1 MQLRLG
7 ADMHS
12 AFEKDKRTYSAAY
25 SLVLWALVIGLV
37 SFVVWA
43 YVYRIDQVVRGT
55 GTVIATSRVQVI
67 QTVDGGVLKSLKVRE
82 GDSVKQGQVL
92 AVLDQTRFAAQVMEL
107 DSRLAALYGQAA
119 RLRAEV
125 TGASEIKFPAGVK
138 KFPELIEVQKAL
150 FAQKRQSLDEELR
163 TLGVAVKLAREDARL
178 VADLAKTGD
187 VSRSEVIKA
196 ERALNDSEAQL
207 INRKNKY
214 YQDAR
219 TELAKTEDDIGQN
232 EQVRMPRV
240 QQLSDSVMKAP
251 VAGIVK
257 NVRITTQGGVL
268 RAGEELLQ
276 IVPLDDVLIVETKI
290 KPSDIAMLKPELKA
304 TIRFD
309 AFDYTVYG
317 GVRGKVV
324 YVSADSIRE
333 DSKAGEVTYYRV
345 HVSTSAKPVKTSTG
359 RILDILPGM
368 TAQVDIR
375 TGDRTVFDYIL
386 KPLRKTLTE
395 SMGER

>member
-1 MQLRLG
+1 MRSTYDQ
-7 ADMHS
+7 
-12 AFEKDKRTYSAAY
+12 EKPAYKAQYSAI
-25 SLVLWALVIGLV
+25 LWLIVIALIVA
-37 SFVVWA
+37 VVWA
-43 YVYRIDQVVRGT
+43 NVYRIDMVVRGT
-55 GTVIATSRVQVI
+55 GTVIATSRVQII
-67 QTVDGGVLKSLKVRE
+67 QSVDGGVLTSLKVKE
-82 GDSVKQGQVL
+82 GDQVKQGQVL

-107 DSRLAALYGQAA
+107 DSRLAALHGQAA

-125 TGASEIKFPAGVK
+125 TGTPEINFPAGVK
-138 KFPELIEVQKAL
+138 KFPELIAVQQAL
-150 FAQKRQSLDEELR
+150 FTQKRQSLEEELR
-163 TLGVAVKLAREDARL
+163 TLGVAVRLAREDAQL
-178 VADLAKTGD
+178 IADLAKTGD
-187 VSRSEVIKA
+187 VSRSEVIRA
-196 ERALNDSEAQL
+196 ERALNDAEAQML
-207 INRKNKY
+207 NRKNKY

-232 EQVRMPRV
+232 EQVRTPRQ
-240 QQLSDSVMKAP
+240 QQLTDSVMKAP

-317 GVRGKVV
+317 GVTGKVANV
-324 YVSADSIRE
+324 GADTIKE
-333 DSKAGEVTYYRV
+333 ESKGGEVTYYRV
-345 HVSTSAKPVKTSTG
+345 HVATSAKPVKTTTG
-359 RILDILPGM
+359 KTLDILPGM

-375 TGDRTVFDYIL
+375 TGDRTVLDYIL
-386 KPLRKTLTE
+386 KPFRKTFAE
-395 SMGER
+395 SFGER

>member
-1 MQLRLG
+1 
-7 ADMHS
+7 MHS
-12 AFEKDKRTYSAAY
+12 AFEHDKKAYGAGY
-25 SLVLWALVIGLV
+25 SLVLWTLVLGLISAV
-37 SFVVWA
+37 AWA
-43 YVYRIDQVVRGT
+43 SVYRIDQVVRGT

-82 GDSVKQGQVL
+82 GDPVKQGQVL

-107 DSRLAALYGQAA
+107 DSRLAALHGQAA

-125 TGASEIKFPAGVK
+125 TGASEIKFPAAVK
-138 KFPELIEVQKAL
+138 RFPELIAVQKAL
-150 FAQKRQSLDEELR
+150 FTQKRQSLDEELR
-163 TLGVAVKLAREDARL
+163 TLGVAVRLAREDARL
-178 VADLAKTGD
+178 VAELAKTGD

-196 ERALNDSEAQL
+196 ERALNDAEAQL

-219 TELAKTEDDIGQN
+219 AELAKTEDDIGQN
-232 EQVRMPRV
+232 EQVRTPRA
-240 QQLSDSVMKAP
+240 QQLSDSVMRAP
-251 VAGIVK
+251 VAGVVK

-276 IVPLDDVLIVETKI
+276 IVPLDDVLIVEAKI
-290 KPSDIAMLKPELKA
+290 KPADIAMLKPELKA
-304 TIRFD
+304 NVRFD
-309 AFDYTVYG
+309 AFDYTVFG
-317 GVRGKVV
+317 GVGGKVS
-324 YVSADSIRE
+324 YVSADTIKE
-333 DSKAGEVTYYRV
+333 ESKSGEVTYYRV

-359 RILDILPGM
+359 KTLDILPGM

-375 TGDRTVFDYIL
+375 TGDRTVLEYIL

-395 SMGER
+395 SFGER

>member
-1 MQLRLG
+1 MTKIDSVRRPALG
-7 ADMHS
+7 SHS
-12 AFEKDKRTYSAAY
+12 
-25 SLVLWALVIGLV
+25 LILWVLIAALVATG
-37 SFVVWA
+37 FWA
-43 YVYRIDQVVRGT
+43 SRYRIDQTARGA

-67 QTVDGGVLKSLKVRE
+67 QAVDGGVLKSLRVRE
-82 GDSVKQGQVL
+82 GDPVKAGQVL

-119 RLRAEV
+119 RLQAEV
-125 TGASEIKFPAGVK
+125 TGAPAIRFPTRLRH
-138 KFPELIEVQKAL
+138 FPELLAVQNAL
-150 FAQKRQSLDEELR
+150 FTQKRHSLDEELR
-163 TLGVAVKLAREDARL
+163 TLGVAVSLAREDARL
-178 VADLAKTGD
+178 VAELAKTGD
-187 VSRSEVIKA
+187 VSRAEVIKA
-196 ERALNDSEAQL
+196 ERALNDAEALL

-219 TELAKTEDDIGQN
+219 AELAKTEDDIGQN
-232 EQVRMPRV
+232 EQIRTPRA
-240 QQLSDSVMKAP
+240 QQLADSVMRSP

-290 KPSDIAMLKPELKA
+290 RPADIALVKPGLKA

-309 AFDYTVYG
+309 AFDYTIYG
-317 GVRGKVV
+317 SVAGTVA
-324 YVSADSIRE
+324 YVSADTIKE
-333 DSKAGEVTYYRV
+333 EGKAGELTYYRV
-345 HVSTSAKPVKTSTG
+345 HVATNAKPVRTATG
-359 RILDILPGM
+359 RSLDILPGM

-375 TGDRTVFDYIL
+375 TGERTVLDYLL

>member
-1 MQLRLG
+1 MQ
-7 ADMHS
+7 S
-12 AFEKDKRTYSAAY
+12 AYEPGSKKAYSAGY
-25 SLVLWALVIGLV
+25 SAVLWILIIGLV
-37 SFVVWA
+37 VAIAWA
-43 YVYRIDQVVRGT
+43 SVYRIDQVTRGV

-67 QTVDGGVLKSLKVRE
+67 QAVDGGVLKSLKVRE
-82 GDSVKQGQVL
+82 GDAVKQGQVL
-92 AVLDQTRFAAQVMEL
+92 AILDQTRFAAQVMEL
-107 DSRLAALYGQAA
+107 DSRLAALHGQAA

-125 TGASEIKFPAGVK
+125 TGAAEINFPAPVK
-138 KFPELIEVQKAL
+138 KFPELIAVQKAL
-150 FAQKRQSLDEELR
+150 FTQKRQGLEEELR

-178 VADLAKTGD
+178 VAELAKTGD
-187 VSRSEVIKA
+187 VSRSEDIKA
-196 ERALNDSEAQL
+196 ERALNDAEAQL

-219 TELAKTEDDIGQN
+219 VELAKTEDDIGQN
-232 EQVRMPRV
+232 EQVRTPRA
-240 QQLSDSVMKAP
+240 QQLSDSVMRAP
-251 VAGIVK
+251 VDGIVK

-290 KPSDIAMLKPELKA
+290 RPSDIALLKPELKA

-317 GVRGKVV
+317 AVSGSVA
-324 YVSADSIRE
+324 YVSADTIKEEGKS
-333 DSKAGEVTYYRV
+333 GELTYYRV

-359 RILDILPGM
+359 RTLDILPGM

-375 TGDRTVFDYIL
+375 TGDRTVLEYLL

-395 SMGER
+395 SLGER

>member
-1 MQLRLG
+1 
-7 ADMHS
+7 MHS
-12 AFEKDKRTYSAAY
+12 AFEPGDKKAYSAGY
-25 SLVLWALVIGLV
+25 SAVLWILIIGLAAG
-37 SFVVWA
+37 FAWA
-43 YVYRIDQVVRGT
+43 FVYRIDQVTRGV

-67 QTVDGGVLKSLKVRE
+67 QAVDGGVLKSLKVRE
-82 GDSVKQGQVL
+82 GDSVKQGEVL

-107 DSRLAALYGQAA
+107 DSRLAALHGQAA

-125 TGASEIKFPAGVK
+125 TGASEIRFPPPVK
-138 KFPELIEVQKAL
+138 KFPELIAVQKAL
-150 FAQKRQSLDEELR
+150 FTQKRQGLEEELR
-163 TLGVAVKLAREDARL
+163 TLGVAVKLAREDAQL
-178 VADLAKTGD
+178 VAELAKTGD

-196 ERALNDSEAQL
+196 ERALNDTEAQL

-219 TELAKTEDDIGQN
+219 VELAKTEDDIGQN
-232 EQVRMPRV
+232 EQVRTPRA
-240 QQLSDSVMKAP
+240 QQLSDSVMRAP

-290 KPSDIAMLKPELKA
+290 RPSDIALLKPELKA

-317 GVRGKVV
+317 SVSGTVA
-324 YVSADSIRE
+324 YVSADTIKEEGKS
-333 DSKAGEVTYYRV
+333 GEVTYYRV

-359 RILDILPGM
+359 RTLDILPGM

-375 TGDRTVFDYIL
+375 TGDRTVLEYLL

-395 SMGER
+395 SLGER

>member
-1 MQLRLG
+1 
-7 ADMHS
+7 MHS
-12 AFEKDKRTYSAAY
+12 AFEHDKNPHSVGY
-25 SLVLWALVIGLV
+25 SLVLWVLVIGLICAV
-37 SFVVWA
+37 AWA
-43 YVYRIDQVVRGT
+43 YMYRIDQVVRGT
-55 GTVIATSRVQVI
+55 GTVIATSRIQVV

-107 DSRLAALYGQAA
+107 DSRLAALHGQAA

-125 TGASEIKFPAGVK
+125 TGATEVKFPAGVK
-138 KFPELIEVQKAL
+138 KFPELIAVQKAL
-150 FAQKRQSLDEELR
+150 FTQKRQGLDEELR
-163 TLGVAVKLAREDARL
+163 TLGVAVRLAREDASL

-196 ERALNDSEAQL
+196 ERVLNDTEAQL

-214 YQDAR
+214 FQDAR
-219 TELAKTEDDIGQN
+219 AELAKTEDDIGQN
-232 EQVRMPRV
+232 EQVRTPRA

-290 KPSDIAMLKPELKA
+290 KPSDIALLKPELKA
-304 TIRFD
+304 NIRFD
-309 AFDYTVYG
+309 AFDYTIYG
-317 GVRGKVV
+317 AVSGKVA
-324 YVSADSIRE
+324 YVSADTIKE
-333 DSKAGEVTYYRV
+333 ESKSGEVTYYRV

-359 RILDILPGM
+359 KTLDILPGM

-375 TGDRTVFDYIL
+375 TGDRTVLEYIL

-395 SMGER
+395 SFGER

>member
-1 MQLRLG
+1 
-7 ADMHS
+7 MHS
-12 AFEKDKRTYSAAY
+12 AFEHDRKKSYSAGY
-25 SLVLWALVIGLV
+25 SVVLWVLVAGLAAAI
-37 SFVVWA
+37 VWA
-43 YVYRIDQVVRGT
+43 SVYRIDQVTRGV
-55 GTVIATSRVQVI
+55 GTVIATSRIQVI
-67 QTVDGGVLKSLKVRE
+67 QAVDGGVLKSLKVRE

-92 AVLDQTRFAAQVMEL
+92 AILDQTRFAAQVMEL
-107 DSRLAALYGQAA
+107 DSRLAALHGQAA

-125 TGASEIKFPAGVK
+125 TGATEIKFPAGVK
-138 KFPELIEVQKAL
+138 KFPELIAVQKAL
-150 FAQKRQSLDEELR
+150 FTQKRQSLEEELR

-178 VADLAKTGD
+178 VAELAKTGD

-196 ERALNDSEAQL
+196 ERALNDTEAQL

-219 TELAKTEDDIGQN
+219 VELAKTEDDIGQN
-232 EQVRMPRV
+232 EQVRTPRA
-240 QQLSDSVMKAP
+240 QQLSDSVMRAP

-290 KPSDIAMLKPELKA
+290 RPSDIALLKPELKA

-317 GVRGKVV
+317 SVSGSVA
-324 YVSADSIRE
+324 YVSADTIKE
-333 DSKAGEVTYYRV
+333 DGKTGELTYYRV
-345 HVSTSAKPVKTSTG
+345 HVSTSAKPVKTTTG
-359 RILDILPGM
+359 RTLEIMPGM

-375 TGDRTVFDYIL
+375 TGDRTVLEYLL

-395 SMGER
+395 SFGER

>member
-1 MQLRLG
+1 
-7 ADMHS
+7 MHS
-12 AFEKDKRTYSAAY
+12 AFEHETKAYGAAY
-25 SLVLWALVIGLV
+25 SLVLWILVIGLMLAV
-37 SFVVWA
+37 AWA
-43 YVYRIDQVVRGT
+43 YMYRIDQVVRGT

-107 DSRLAALYGQAA
+107 DSRLAALHGQAA

-125 TGASEIKFPAGVK
+125 TGAAEIKFPAGIK
-138 KFPELIEVQKAL
+138 KFPELIAVQKAL
-150 FAQKRQSLDEELR
+150 FTQKRQSLDEELR
-163 TLGVAVKLAREDARL
+163 TLGVAVKLAKEDARL

-196 ERALNDSEAQL
+196 ERALNDTEAQL

-219 TELAKTEDDIGQN
+219 AELAKTEDDIGQN
-232 EQVRMPRV
+232 EQVRTPRA

-251 VAGIVK
+251 VDGIVK

-304 TIRFD
+304 LIRFD

-317 GVRGKVV
+317 GVAGKVA
-324 YVSADSIRE
+324 YVSADTIKE
-333 DSKAGEVTYYRV
+333 DSKGGEVTYYRV

-359 RILDILPGM
+359 KTLDILPGM

-375 TGDRTVFDYIL
+375 TGDRTVLEYIL

-395 SMGER
+395 SFGER